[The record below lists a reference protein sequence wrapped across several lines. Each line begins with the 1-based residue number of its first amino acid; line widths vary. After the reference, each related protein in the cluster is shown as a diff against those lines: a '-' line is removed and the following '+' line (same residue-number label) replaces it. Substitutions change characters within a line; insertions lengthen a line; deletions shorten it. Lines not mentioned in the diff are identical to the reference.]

1 MTDMT
6 LLNLILL
13 FVSPFAD
20 IVLLYIGPETFM
32 PILSALA
39 ALGGVVLM
47 FWRHVM
53 AFFRKVFSFFR
64 RKDEAESAE

>member
-1 MTDMT
+1 MT

-13 FVSPFAD
+13 FLSPLAD

-39 ALGGVVLM
+39 AVGGVLLI
-47 FWRHVM
+47 FWRNVM
-53 AFFRKVFSFFR
+53 AFFRKVLHFFR
-64 RKDEAESAE
+64 SKNAE

>member
-1 MTDMT
+1 MT
-6 LLNLILL
+6 LLNLVILFIL
-13 FVSPFAD
+13 PFAD

-39 ALGGVVLM
+39 AVGGVLLM

-53 AFFRKVFSFFR
+53 AVFRKAANFFR
-64 RKDEAESAE
+64 REDEAESTE

>member
-1 MTDMT
+1 MT
-6 LLNLILL
+6 LLNLVLL
-13 FVSPFAD
+13 FLSPLAD

-39 ALGGVVLM
+39 AVGGVLLM

-53 AFFRKVFSFFR
+53 AFFRKAINFFR
-64 RKDEAESAE
+64 NKDEAEPAE

>member
-1 MTDMT
+1 MT

-13 FVSPFAD
+13 FLSPLAD

-39 ALGGVVLM
+39 AVGGVLLI
-47 FWRHVM
+47 FWRNVM
-53 AFFRKVFSFFR
+53 AFFRKALHFFR
-64 RKDEAESAE
+64 SKNAE

>member
-1 MTDMT
+1 MT
-6 LLNLILL
+6 LFNLILL
-13 FVSPFAD
+13 FFSPLAD

-39 ALGGVVLM
+39 ALGGVLLM
-47 FWRHVM
+47 FWRNVM
-53 AFFRKVFSFFR
+53 AFIRKAFSFFR

>member
-1 MTDMT
+1 MT

-13 FVSPFAD
+13 FLSPLAD

-39 ALGGVVLM
+39 AVGGVLLI
-47 FWRHVM
+47 FWRNVM
-53 AFFRKVFSFFR
+53 AFFRKASNFFQS
-64 RKDEAESAE
+64 KDEAESAE